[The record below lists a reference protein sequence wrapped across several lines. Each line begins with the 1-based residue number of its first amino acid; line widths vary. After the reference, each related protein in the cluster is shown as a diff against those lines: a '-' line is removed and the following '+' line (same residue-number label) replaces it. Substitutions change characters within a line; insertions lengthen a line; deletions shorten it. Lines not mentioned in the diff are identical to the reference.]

1 MAVLEF
7 HETLTPF
14 DPGSEA
20 SEAALA
26 RRLVRA
32 LARVQAVGG
41 GSALVDAL
49 AEPSDIGSLV
59 STLAAALPLFAAER
73 ELDPA
78 LDMRVGS
85 LVAEQ
90 RLIERAG
97 GLRDTDWVASFLR
110 IEARSVAAKARR
122 GELLAIRRGDRN
134 FYPAFQFRNGG
145 VIPAIRAVLG
155 VLPLQD
161 GWSRLSFLLTEDPGL
176 DGRTPVEAYDAD
188 RESVLAVATTLGEQG
203 GA

>member
-1 MAVLEF
+1 
-7 HETLTPF
+7 
-14 DPGSEA
+14 
-20 SEAALA
+20 
-26 RRLVRA
+26 
-32 LARVQAVGG
+32 
-41 GSALVDAL
+41 
-49 AEPSDIGSLV
+49 
-59 STLAAALPLFAAER
+59 
-73 ELDPA
+73 
-78 LDMRVGS
+78 MRVGS